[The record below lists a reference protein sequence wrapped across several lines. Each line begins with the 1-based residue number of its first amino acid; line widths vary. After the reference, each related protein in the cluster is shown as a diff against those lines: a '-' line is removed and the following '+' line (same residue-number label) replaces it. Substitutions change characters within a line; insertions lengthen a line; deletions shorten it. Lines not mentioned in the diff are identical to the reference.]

1 MPVGFTPDILSAVP
15 AVDVDR
21 RLFLWVGM
29 GGWCLVLGDWCA
41 GLKLL
46 CLDFGEDLG
55 IVKL

>member
-1 MPVGFTPDILSAVP
+1 MVLGA
-15 AVDVDR
+15 
-21 RLFLWVGM
+21 
-29 GGWCLVLGDWCA
+29 WCLVLGDWCA